1 MLFPCIASTAL
12 AHADASFGFPEIRR
26 GVLPGVVSVAA
37 RRRLSAAVCRRLMCT
52 GDTIDAQTARRLGL
66 VDFVGSWSEIEAEL
80 RTEPRVEQR
89 VAPRLQSAG
98 VVQAG
103 AETAAKAVAK
113 PKDEGQ
119 PKAANKKDRYD
130 NGR

>member
-1 MLFPCIASTAL
+1 MGP
-12 AHADASFGFPEIRR
+12 DAESRAKSWVEPK
-26 GVLPGVVSVAA
+26 VV
-37 RRRLSAAVCRRLMCT
+37 RK
-52 GDTIDAQTARRLGL
+52 AQPRA
-66 VDFVGSWSEIEAEL
+66 EIEAEL